1 MERFTAG
8 NFQTGGDFVAN
19 LSGFREATNTLARR
33 EKETKLQISA
43 EQQAF
48 NAAATAK
55 AEGEYVSSS
64 KNDILETIA
73 RIELNNPS
81 DLKAFNES
89 IAPARKAT
97 IAGAPEHL
105 QGSIAQAYDAFETS
119 ARIRVMKSQTAEIK
133 AGQFAVAQS
142 SNDAFKTSIFN
153 ASRAGDD
160 VSGLIEEA
168 GIHLDEM
175 VESGLIKETTANAEK
190 KEILRESTEQ
200 AIRHNLASTADTDG
214 ISAALSDLD
223 SIEFP
228 AAWEP
233 DQIDTFKRSARA
245 DLMRQQ
251 AQAKAQNSQAE
262 QLAKV
267 AVRDYAA
274 GKGAGFK
281 VSAEETARV
290 KGMAA
295 GFPEL
300 EKALALVEDIESFS
314 LSDASDRAAM
324 IEAGQTGNI
333 EDSAEFAAMV
343 TANSKINKMA
353 QEDAYTLGV
362 NQGVI
367 DNVPFD
373 PSDPNTLEQR
383 VLQAEALS
391 EHYGV
396 EASPLTDPE
405 LTMLTGALPQMTPA
419 EKVVLAETLAIAP
432 ELWGDIAKKGGGTF
446 AMAGASGDRDV
457 MNTVFTGQ
465 ELINNKLVTPIKSS
479 DYLGDFTDM
488 VGGVYGAED
497 AMNVKNAA
505 LAYYATM
512 GAEDYDTDLFKQAI
526 TAVTGGI
533 GEINGFKI
541 ELPRGIEED
550 RFEDY
555 IDQMQPETVASMGGV
570 RGMTDEEAAELI
582 SRSALK
588 NTKSGNYIVESNF
601 GTLFKPDGTPF
612 ILEWKDDEEA
622 INFERFKKKVGEKI
636 IFDNTNKLDFRNI

>member
-8 NFQTGGDFVAN
+8 NFQTGGDFVSS
-19 LSGFREATNTLARR
+19 LSGFREATGFLAGK
-33 EKETKLQISA
+33 EKQEKLLVSA
-43 EQQAF
+43 EQQE
-48 NAAATAK
+48 ATAK
-55 AEGEYVSSS
+55 AEGEYLSGS
-64 KNDILETIA
+64 KNDILETTA
-73 RIELNNPS
+73 RIELNNPNN
-81 DLKAFNES
+81 LKAFDDS
-89 IAPARKAT
+89 IDAARKAT

-105 QGSIAQAYDAFETS
+105 RASLDQTYDTIATS
-119 ARIRVMKSQTAEIK
+119 HRIRVMKAEAAEVK
-133 AGQFAVAQS
+133 AGQFAVANT
-142 SNDAFKTSIFN
+142 SNDNFKTSIFN
-153 ASRAGDD
+153 SARSGDD
-160 VSGLIEEA
+160 VAGLKEEA
-168 GIHLDEM
+168 FIHLDEM
-175 VESGLIKETTANAEK
+175 AEANLITQSVAAAQK
-190 KEILRESTEQ
+190 KEINREAAEQ
-200 AIRHNLASTADTDG
+200 SIRHSLSETTDTDG
-214 ISAALSDLD
+214 VSAALSDLD

-228 AAWEP
+228 DSWEP
-233 DQIDTFKRSARA
+233 DQVETFKRSARA

-251 AQAKAQNSQAE
+251 AQARVQVVQAE
-262 QLAKV
+262 KLAKV
-267 AVRDYAA
+267 AVKDYATA
-274 GKGAGFK
+274 KGVGFP
-281 VSAEETARV
+281 VSPEETARV
-290 KGMAA
+290 KGMAT

-300 EKALALVEDIESFS
+300 EKALSLVENIESFS
-314 LSDASDRAAM
+314 LSSVEDRAGM
-324 IEAGQTGNI
+324 INAGQTGNI

-343 TANSKINKMA
+343 TANTKINKMA

-367 DNVPFD
+367 EKIDFD
-373 PSDPNTLEQR
+373 PSNPSTLEQR
-383 VLQAEALS
+383 VLQSDALS
-391 EHYGV
+391 DHYGV

-465 ELINNKLVTPIKSS
+465 ELINSKLVTPIKSS

-497 AMNVKNAA
+497 AMNVKNAS

-512 GAEDYDTDLFKQAI
+512 GAEDYDPDLFEQAI
-526 TAVTGGI
+526 AAVTGGI

-541 ELPRGIEED
+541 ELPRGVEEE

-555 IDQMQPETVASMGGV
+555 IDQMQPETVSSMGGV

-588 NTKSGNYIVESNF
+588 GVKSGSYIVESNF